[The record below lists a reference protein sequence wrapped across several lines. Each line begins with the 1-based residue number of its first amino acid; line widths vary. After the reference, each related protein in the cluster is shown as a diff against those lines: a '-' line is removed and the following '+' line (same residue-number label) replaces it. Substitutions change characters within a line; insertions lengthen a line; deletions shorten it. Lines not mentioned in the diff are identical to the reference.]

1 MSESAIGC
9 TFKYEKYPGPASVL
23 YDTVGLSEGKG
34 GTVAAVDAIRQL
46 VSLLQSLSDGVSL
59 LIFVIKKD
67 RIKETMEK
75 NYNLFVKD
83 ICMNEVPA
91 ILVITNCEW
100 EKEPGT
106 WWTQNK
112 PHFDKYKMNFV
123 DVFCGCHFRLC
134 WRPKYC
140 R

>member
-1 MSESAIGC
+1 MSGKSSIVNLILGKHAAEVSDSAIGC

-67 RIKETMEK
+67 RIKERRIIAS
-75 NYNLFVKD
+75 LSRIFV
-83 ICMNEVPA
+83 
-91 ILVITNCEW
+91 
-100 EKEPGT
+100 
-106 WWTQNK
+106 
-112 PHFDKYKMNFV
+112 
-123 DVFCGCHFRLC
+123 
-134 WRPKYC
+134 
-140 R
+140 